1 MAVNINTQELEK
13 ILEIMPSQQ
22 NIMLVGKH
30 GIGKSE
36 ILTQY
41 FESRGMKVV
50 ALFLG
55 QMSDPGDLIGL
66 PRLDEETGKTVFK
79 PPYWFP

>member
-1 MAVNINTQELEK
+1 MGINITTQDL
-13 ILEIMPSQQ
+13 LEILDQTPATQ
-22 NIMLVGKH
+22 NIMLVGRH

-41 FESRGMKVV
+41 FSAKGMKVV

-66 PRLDEETGKTVFK
+66 PSKAE
-79 PPYWFP
+79 